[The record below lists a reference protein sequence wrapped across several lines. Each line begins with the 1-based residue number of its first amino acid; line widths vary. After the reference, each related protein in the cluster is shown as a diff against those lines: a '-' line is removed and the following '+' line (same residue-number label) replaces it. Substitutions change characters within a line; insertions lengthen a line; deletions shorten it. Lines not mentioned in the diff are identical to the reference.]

1 MRKAGAFYNAP
12 VPRLGIMMDAGK
24 IRIDTMTLR
33 KEDYLIDCNL
43 RLNSEKEVFLH
54 TLKPKSSAEYMT
66 DYSHNTTM
74 EKYKKNILQE
84 GDIVLMLKLYNYE
97 KYILIAKVV
106 EPE

>member
-1 MRKAGAFYNAP
+1 
-12 VPRLGIMMDAGK
+12 
-24 IRIDTMTLR
+24 
-33 KEDYLIDCNL
+33 
-43 RLNSEKEVFLH
+43 
-54 TLKPKSSAEYMT
+54 MT

-74 EKYKKNILQE
+74 EKYEKNILQE